1 MDDFCILYTN
11 NNKFNRL
18 YLKILILLK
27 IKEYIKNKELKENKK
42 EENKKEENKKEEKI
56 VEIEMIGNKIDEIC
70 VVNLEDTKKV
80 DNKENGKLT
89 PLNLEDNNIKED
101 NIEENGVKDI
111 DVGCCIF
118 CNGLK
123 KLILYLCKKIKKYYI
138 KIKFIK

>member
-123 KLILYLCKKIKKYYI
+123 KLILYLCKKIKKCCI